1 VVPVGAGEPPLPDP
15 LEPIPHDEVSANFD
29 ISDGD
34 YTGTLGMRGVFWFAD
49 QGVFVIWDGEGIG
62 PTSFAV
68 SDGAMTGTWSLSG
81 SAVISSTGP
90 ISISGTNTWSMDGAL
105 SGDNPYMI
113 GGSGQ
118 GISQVSTAGFTTGGP
133 YPINMP
139 AVPLSG
145 VVQVC
150 GQVLANWDQAI
161 DEGYEGLPEGF
172 GYSIPT
178 YIALMPTNSLSELES
193 RLEDL
198 MERGVE
204 IQGDL
209 SRDPII
215 IAGDLASLLL
225 EAEELL
231 EDIAAHPDDCPPD
244 PSFLR
249 LITQVVADVTNTF
262 LNQWA
267 NEEPDFLQ
275 TIELQRFVE
284 VGLRAGAIGAGAADP
299 AAGEYLQAKAE
310 QILQRQ
316 FDQIRAQEPLDETDL
331 AIVAVTATML
341 GYTFDTGISG
351 PDICLVLDSC

>member
-1 VVPVGAGEPPLPDP
+1 
-15 LEPIPHDEVSANFD
+15 
-29 ISDGD
+29 
-34 YTGTLGMRGVFWFAD
+34 
-49 QGVFVIWDGEGIG
+49 
-62 PTSFAV
+62 
-68 SDGAMTGTWSLSG
+68 
-81 SAVISSTGP
+81 
-90 ISISGTNTWSMDGAL
+90 
-105 SGDNPYMI
+105 
-113 GGSGQ
+113 
-118 GISQVSTAGFTTGGP
+118 
-133 YPINMP
+133 
-139 AVPLSG
+139 
-145 VVQVC
+145 
-150 GQVLANWDQAI
+150 
-161 DEGYEGLPEGF
+161 
-172 GYSIPT
+172 
-178 YIALMPTNSLSELES
+178 MPTNSLSELES

-275 TIELQRFVE
+275 AIELQRFVE